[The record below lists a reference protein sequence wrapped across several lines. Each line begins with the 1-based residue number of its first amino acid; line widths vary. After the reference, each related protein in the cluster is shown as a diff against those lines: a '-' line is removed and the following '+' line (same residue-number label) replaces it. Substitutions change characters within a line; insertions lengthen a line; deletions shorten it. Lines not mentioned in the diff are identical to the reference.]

1 MALSEANCEF
11 KLLTGLK
18 NETEY
23 SVWSGV
29 IGNLVLPRRIC
40 EDMDCSDKMKSFL
53 IEILAPV
60 ATKIG
65 NKVVGEDASRS
76 LLRGMILRALSSAEH
91 QETIN
96 YGSKLMGDYL
106 ESGVPIDVDLV
117 SFAYLNH
124 GKNGGEKAFEQL
136 KMLHQKTKL
145 AEEKNR
151 LESALA
157 NVSSLETMQDAV
169 EYCLSEHVRDQD
181 KDWMLTAC
189 SRNGKEYRE
198 KILDLTFEKMEY
210 FKKIF
215 GGMTIGSYLKSVLCQ
230 FQTHSK
236 HDEIKKYFD
245 SHPIK
250 EAERS
255 IQQGLEEIKSN
266 AIFADRE
273 GNVIRD
279 FLESK

>member
-1 MALSEANCEF
+1 MSTRRNPIFWQEKGKCRFFGKQVLMGLYICRLGLALSWANFEF
-11 KLLTGLK
+11 QLLTGLK

-23 SVWSGV
+23 SIWSGV

-40 EDMDCSDKMKSFL
+40 EDMGCSDKMKSFL

-60 ATKIG
+60 ASKIG
-65 NKVVGEDASRS
+65 NKVAGEDASRS
-76 LLRGMILRALSSAEH
+76 LLRGMILRVLSSAGH

-96 YGSKLMGDYL
+96 YGSKLMEAYL
-106 ESGVPIDVDLV
+106 ESGTPIDVDLV
-117 SFAYLNH
+117 GFAYLNH

-157 NVSSLETMQDAV
+157 NVPSLEKMQAAV

-198 KILDLTFEKMEY
+198 KILDLTFQKMDY
-210 FKKIF
+210 FK
-215 GGMTIGSYLKSVLCQ
+215 
-230 FQTHSK
+230 
-236 HDEIKKYFD
+236 
-245 SHPIK
+245 
-250 EAERS
+250 EA
-255 IQQGLEEIKSN
+255 
-266 AIFADRE
+266 D
-273 GNVIRD
+273 D
-279 FLESK
+279 

>member
-1 MALSEANCEF
+1 MCNKCLTNITRRNQICFGKRKANAGCNFYGLISCADRGLALSRANLEF
-11 KLLTGLK
+11 QLLTGLK

-23 SVWSGV
+23 SIWSGV

-40 EDMDCSDKMKSFL
+40 EDMGCSDKMKSFL

-60 ATKIG
+60 ASKIG
-65 NKVVGEDASRS
+65 NKVAGEDASRS
-76 LLRGMILRALSSAEH
+76 LLRGMILRVLSSAGH

-96 YGSKLMGDYL
+96 YGSKLMEDYL
-106 ESGVPIDVDLV
+106 ESGTPIDVDLV

-157 NVSSLETMQDAV
+157 NVASLETMQAAV
-169 EYCLSEHVRDQD
+169 EYCLSDHVRDQD

-198 KILDLTFEKMEY
+198 KILDLTFQKMDY
-210 FKKIF
+210 FK
-215 GGMTIGSYLKSVLCQ
+215 
-230 FQTHSK
+230 
-236 HDEIKKYFD
+236 
-245 SHPIK
+245 
-250 EAERS
+250 EA
-255 IQQGLEEIKSN
+255 
-266 AIFADRE
+266 D
-273 GNVIRD
+273 D
-279 FLESK
+279 